1 MYILLALIAACA
13 LGIAVHFVLP
23 HRTLRGVV
31 LVPAVAAAAAAVI
44 YTLMQWSGIGEDNGW
59 LWLAS
64 VGGAVIISA
73 VFGYAITAMRQ
84 RADAEKKLALGI

>member
-23 HRTLRGVV
+23 HRSLRGVAV
-31 LVPAVAAAAAAVI
+31 VPAIAAAVAAVV

-64 VGGAVIISA
+64 IGGAVVISA
-73 VFGYAITAMRQ
+73 VVGFAVTATRH
-84 RADAEKKLALGI
+84 RADAEKKVALGI

>member
-23 HRTLRGVV
+23 HRTLRGVA

-64 VGGAVIISA
+64 ILGAVIISA
-73 VFGYAITAMRQ
+73 VAGYAITATRQ
-84 RADAEKKLALGI
+84 RTDAEKKLALGI